1 MEFARKHMHLNLMQW
16 KNVIW
21 SYESISTVSV
31 YNNDYD
37 YRRGFIGREALIRP
51 HLFPQLRQF
60 GRSHIRYLDQT
71 WSYFAQGRC
80 QEISKHLRDVINGK

>member
-31 YNNDYD
+31 YNNDYV
-37 YRRGFIGREALIRP
+37 YRRGFIGREALIGA
-51 HLFPQLRQF
+51 LFLSSTYPNSDAPIPEVWIKPGRILLRGAARRF
-60 GRSHIRYLDQT
+60 RNT
-71 WSYFAQGRC
+71 
-80 QEISKHLRDVINGK
+80 